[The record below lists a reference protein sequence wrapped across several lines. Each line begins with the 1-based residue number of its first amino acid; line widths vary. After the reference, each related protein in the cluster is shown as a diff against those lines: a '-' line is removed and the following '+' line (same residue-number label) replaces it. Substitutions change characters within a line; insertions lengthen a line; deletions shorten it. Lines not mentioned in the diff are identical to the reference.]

1 MKFLEEQLDKLQFKS
16 PLIHSDTQTDEVIIS
31 ESPEYSSIFTDLTSK
46 TEALEVETE
55 KVEQLE
61 LKLDFL
67 KSEYESKSEELN
79 ASNEENEK
87 MVEMVAELRCGLET
101 SEKNNKK
108 YLDKM
113 AQYQTSFQGKMEGF
127 KEQRIQLENGIL
139 KYKQMVK
146 E

>member
-1 MKFLEEQLDKLQFKS
+1 
-16 PLIHSDTQTDEVIIS
+16 
-31 ESPEYSSIFTDLTSK
+31 
-46 TEALEVETE
+46 VETE

-113 AQYQTSFQGKMEGF
+113 AQYQTSF
-127 KEQRIQLENGIL
+127 
-139 KYKQMVK
+139 
-146 E
+146 